1 MEQTIKVGWLF
12 SNMFNLHGDRGNLL
26 AIQAEG
32 ERRGYHVE
40 VEQINL
46 ETATFNPMDFDFL
59 FCPPGEIEHFAV
71 AAAYLE
77 PHRKELMDY
86 IETKPM
92 LVTGTSVALF
102 GETITRDDQ
111 STIRGLGIIEIDT
124 RENHAVYGDDL
135 YYSCQYNG
143 KEMEIVGSQ
152 IQMID
157 LDIKEESPFGRLKY
171 GYGNN
176 GETRFEGVISGKGI
190 FTNTLGPVLVCNPW
204 LTEEIINL
212 IETNMSWPV
221 GENHRDN
228 MLELKSLKTKIA
240 HIDKKESRLKKL
252 SER

>member
-12 SNMFNLHGDRGNLL
+12 NNMFNLHGDRGNLL
-26 AIQAEG
+26 AIRAEG
-32 ERRGYHVE
+32 ERRGYRVE
-40 VEQINL
+40 VEPINL
-46 ETATFNPMDFDFL
+46 DTASFDPMNFDFL
-59 FCPPGEIEHFAV
+59 FCPPGEIEHFEV
-71 AAAYLE
+71 VAAYLE

-86 IETKPM
+86 IETRPM
-92 LVTGTSVALF
+92 LVTGTTVALF
-102 GETITRDDQ
+102 GETIARDDQ
-111 STIRGLGIIEIDT
+111 STIRGLGIIEVET

-143 KEMEIVGSQ
+143 KEMEIIGSQ

-157 LDIKEESPFGRLKY
+157 LEIKEESPFGRLKY

-176 GETRFEGVISGKGI
+176 GKTKVEGIISGKGI

-212 IETNMSWPV
+212 IEANKHWPV
-221 GENHRDN
+221 WEEPRDN
-228 MLELKSLKTKIA
+228 TLELESLKTKIA
-240 HIDKKESRLKKL
+240 HINKKETRLKNI